1 MQRRRCKAC
10 GHTFQPRPQVSE
22 QRYCRRSECQ
32 RARRRS
38 WQTAKRESDPDYRDN
53 QLRAQR
59 AWLERNPDYWREY
72 RRTHPNYRERNR
84 LLQRERNHDRTEPV
98 IAKMDAS
105 TPELPLTSG
114 IYRISPM
121 RLCRNCKDGRV
132 DGENHFA
139 ISPIRPVEGAL
150 QREDVIGGAG

>member
-1 MQRRRCKAC
+1 MQSRRCTGC
-10 GHTFQPRPQVSE
+10 GHPFRPRPQVPE
-22 QRYCRRSECQ
+22 QRYCPRSECV
-32 RARRRS
+32 RERRRS

-53 QLRAQR
+53 QVRAQR
-59 AWLERNPDYWREY
+59 AWLKRNPDYWREY
-72 RRTHPNYRERNR
+72 RRAHPNYRERNR
-84 LLQRERNHDRTEPV
+84 LLQRERNDQRTEPL
-98 IAKMDAS
+98 IAKMDVS

-114 IYRISPM
+114 IYGISQV

-150 QREDVIGGAG
+150 QREDVIGSAG